1 VKLRLRSFRDFL
13 RITLP
18 APPARV
24 LEIGC
29 ADGALADALF
39 EDGYEI
45 VAIDPAAPQGAHFRR
60 ERLEDYEA
68 EPGSFDAVVAS
79 LALHHVPDLDSALVK
94 IARLLRPGGKL
105 LLAEFAKER
114 LAAQTARWYHAQR
127 LALTAVGRDDSSVP
141 ADFAVWHEK
150 WKQDRADV
158 HPSSKLLPALASR
171 FRELHLE
178 WTPYLYSY
186 RLDDSLEPAE
196 RALIAS
202 GEIEAVGYRY
212 VGEGNEGTSTT
223 TIPSRT
229 DTG

>member
-1 VKLRLRSFRDFL
+1 MKLRLRSFRDFL
-13 RITLP
+13 RAALP

-29 ADGALADALF
+29 ADGALADALV
-39 EDGYEI
+39 EHGYEV
-45 VAIDPAAPQGAHFRR
+45 VAIDPNAPERAHFRR

-79 LALHHVPDLDSALVK
+79 LALHHVPDLDSALAK
-94 IARLLRPGGKL
+94 IARMLRPGGKL
-105 LLAEFAKER
+105 VLAEFAKER
-114 LAAQTARWYHAQR
+114 LADRTARWYHAQR
-127 LALTAVGRDDSSVP
+127 LALTAVGREDASIP

-158 HPSSKLLPALASR
+158 HPSTTLLPALVSR

-186 RLDDSLEPAE
+186 RLDDTLEPAE
-196 RALIAS
+196 RALVAS

-212 VGEGNEGTSTT
+212 VGELSEGRSTT